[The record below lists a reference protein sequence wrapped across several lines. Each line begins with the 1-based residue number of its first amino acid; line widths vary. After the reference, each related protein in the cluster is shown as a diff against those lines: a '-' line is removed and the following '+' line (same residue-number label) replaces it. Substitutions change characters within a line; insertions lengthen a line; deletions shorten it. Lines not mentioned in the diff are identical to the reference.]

1 METTQK
7 YGYSNLDNTTRLNT
21 ALKGKP
27 LKDVKCFLS
36 NPQNVDNIRSLE
48 FLYGRP
54 ELLLENALQKIK
66 NLRTVNENDIYS
78 LVPMSIEIQQI
89 VCIFEQMPNKIQH
102 LNNPIVIR
110 DIVYKLPPSKR
121 EQWTYFSFS
130 LGRSPN
136 LQDLCCWIN
145 QHASVIRLI
154 TVQNSPEA
162 TDWMEPQAS
171 RRKIECYSCNLDH
184 SLFKCPKFKSLSV
197 SDRWKLIKRNKL
209 CHSCF
214 RSSHSP
220 EDCRS
225 KQLCGIDNCVEF
237 HNRFLHDRKNL
248 RSNLH
253 KPNPS
258 I

>member
-36 NPQNVDNIRSLE
+36 NPQNVDNIIRSLE

-110 DIVYKLPPSKR
+110 DI
-121 EQWTYFSFS
+121 
-130 LGRSPN
+130 
-136 LQDLCCWIN
+136 
-145 QHASVIRLI
+145 
-154 TVQNSPEA
+154 
-162 TDWMEPQAS
+162 
-171 RRKIECYSCNLDH
+171 
-184 SLFKCPKFKSLSV
+184 
-197 SDRWKLIKRNKL
+197 
-209 CHSCF
+209 
-214 RSSHSP
+214 
-220 EDCRS
+220 
-225 KQLCGIDNCVEF
+225 
-237 HNRFLHDRKNL
+237 
-248 RSNLH
+248 
-253 KPNPS
+253 
-258 I
+258 